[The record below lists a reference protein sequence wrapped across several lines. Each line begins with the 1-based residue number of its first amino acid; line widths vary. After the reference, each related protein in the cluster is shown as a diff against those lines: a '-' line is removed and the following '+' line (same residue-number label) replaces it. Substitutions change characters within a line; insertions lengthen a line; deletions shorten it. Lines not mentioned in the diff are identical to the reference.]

1 MRYHGKATLDR
12 HNGRFEFVVFLA
24 KVFIGAA
31 AAIIGTMGW
40 MLILDAIVNGGRS

>member
-24 KVFIGAA
+24 KVFIGGA
-31 AAIIGTMGW
+31 AAIVGTMGW
-40 MLILDAIVNGGRS
+40 MLVLEAIVNGGR